1 MEKILQ
7 VKYYGGFG
15 ENVVETYYKKEDKY
29 LCERYSSGYWS
40 GDTSTKEVTKADVE
54 KQICLKMKDHT
65 NGISEHIKALSE
77 LEKLLKKL

>member
-1 MEKILQ
+1 L
-7 VKYYGGFG
+7 
-15 ENVVETYYKKEDKY
+15 
-29 LCERYSSGYWS
+29 SGS
-40 GDTSTKEVTKADVE
+40 TSTKEVTKADVE